1 MEEIYPGY
9 DRGIKKGSTGLD
21 FRNMFISQTIFRN
34 IRSNWLHIKSSK
46 IDIYNEHE
54 VYKNMIF
61 LNLKIFL
68 LAYKTRAD

>member
-34 IRSNWLHIKSSK
+34 IRSIRGKFPTDGRLS
-46 IDIYNEHE
+46 DL
-54 VYKNMIF
+54 F
-61 LNLKIFL
+61 GPL
-68 LAYKTRAD
+68 